1 MSVVGPSRGPG
12 DFGWWVVL
20 VNHSGYIPFPVRRSG
35 PFHSSDDVQGHR
47 IRSGRAETAADALC
61 FAIGGDVAMFHK
73 PTPAET

>member
-1 MSVVGPSRGPG
+1 MSLVGRSRGPG

-20 VNHSGYIPFPVRRSG
+20 VNHSGYIPFLSAGVAR
-35 PFHSSDDVQGHR
+35 FHSSDDVQGHR

-73 PTPAET
+73 PTSAET